1 MKTLDCEVMYT
12 VVQKNE
18 HYCGGTEKGMDY
30 LQKEIPWLPY
40 SFMGSLARPSKYL
53 HVFKLVVC
61 SLLHT
66 PQYYTDDFKTSKVRV
81 HQKENADARVKVEE
95 LFNYLYGRSCN
106 FTSHFDS
113 YMYTIISP

>member
-1 MKTLDCEVMYT
+1 MKTLDCEVMYMYT

-40 SFMGSLARPSKYL
+40 SFMGSLAKPSKYL
-53 HVFKLVVC
+53 HVLVVC

-66 PQYYTDDFKTSKVRV
+66 PQHYTDDFKVRV
-81 HQKENADARVKVEE
+81 HQKENADVRVKVEE

-106 FTSHFDS
+106 FASHFGS
-113 YMYTIISP
+113 YMYIIMSP